1 MKRFGIDARLYNQTG
16 VGTYVRNLLAFLP
29 DSFKKQVELYVYVME
44 QDAAQVRKDLPG
56 SIIRPGSFRWH
67 SLQEQSGFL
76 QQLNN
81 DTLDGM
87 HFTYFS
93 YPVFYNRPFIA
104 TVHDLTPLYFKTGKA
119 STRNP
124 FTYALKFQAFQFVL
138 SQQIAR
144 ATHIITPTQ
153 TVKQQLIERFPRRAA
168 SSITVTYEGVDQA
181 FIKAKPNNNIA
192 ADFKKPFFLY
202 VGNFY
207 PHKNVTSL
215 IHAFDRVPEQYELIL
230 AGPEDFFA
238 TRIRT
243 EIADAGLSQR
253 IRFLSQPEREDL
265 AWLYAHATALVHPSL
280 SEGFGLPLVEA
291 MQFNTPIVASDIPV
305 FRELLRTQYTW
316 FNPRSEKSIAQAIT
330 QCIKEKPTPD
340 YSDLRQYYSFQTM
353 AEQTAARYQS
363 VLGI

>member
-16 VGTYVRNLLAFLP
+16 VGTYVRNLLGYLP
-29 DSFKKQVELYVYVME
+29 VSFKKQVELYVYVME

-56 SIIRPGSFRWH
+56 TVIRPGTYRWH

-81 DTLDGM
+81 DKLDGM

-93 YPVFYNRPFIA
+93 YPVFYHRPFIA

-124 FTYALKFQAFQFVL
+124 LKYALKFQAFQFVL

-144 ATHIITPTQ
+144 AEHIITPTQ
-153 TVKQQLIERFPRRAA
+153 TVKQQVMERFPHRSA
-168 SSITVTYEGVDQA
+168 SSIMVTYEGVDRA
-181 FIKAKPNNNIA
+181 FINVKPNNKMA
-192 ADFKKPFFLY
+192 TTVTQPFFLY

-207 PHKNVTSL
+207 PHKNVSAL
-215 IHAFDRVPEQYELIL
+215 IRAFSRVPEPYALVL

-238 TRIRT
+238 ARIRA
-243 EIADAGLSQR
+243 EIEEGGLTKR
-253 IRFLSQPEREDL
+253 IRFLAKPEREDL
-265 AWLYAHATALVHPSL
+265 AWLYANATALVHPSF
-280 SEGFGLPLVEA
+280 SEGFGLPLIEA
-291 MQFNTPIVASDIPV
+291 MQFDTPIVASDIPV

-316 FNPRSEKSIAQAIT
+316 FDPRSEKSIAQAIK
-330 QCIKEKPTPD
+330 QCIQEKPSPD
-340 YSDLRQYYSFQTM
+340 YSDLRQYYSFKTM
-353 AEQTAARYQS
+353 AEQTTALYQS
-363 VLGI
+363 VLGL